1 MVGVVA
7 CLTNLLLAV
16 LVSENVDRYVP
27 TSMAEQLGSFEAKV
41 VLVVVGEHILFL
53 LKAVSSGLIDKV
65 PKVVR
70 EAQLVM
76 AIQQREERKEFR
88 RRASGLP
95 ASERSGGVGGMMMM
109 GGGEATPANRLR
121 QLNKTHDVWKFGPKW
136 YLPLAFVPFIV
147 AW

>member
-1 MVGVVA
+1 MSAVSPTLVLDA
-7 CLTNLLLAV
+7 LLRIMPYV
-16 LVSENVDRYVP
+16 LLF
-27 TSMAEQLGSFEAKV
+27 TILGRKV

-95 ASERSGGVGGMMMM
+95 V
-109 GGGEATPANRLR
+109 
-121 QLNKTHDVWKFGPKW
+121 
-136 YLPLAFVPFIV
+136 
-147 AW
+147 

>member
-16 LVSENVDRYVP
+16 LVSQNVDRYVP
-27 TSMAEQLGSFEAKV
+27 TSMTEQLGSFEAKV

-53 LKAVSSGLIDKV
+53 LKAISSGLIDKV
-65 PKVVR
+65 PRLVR

-95 ASERSGGVGGMMMM
+95 ASEKPVAAGFGMMD
-109 GGGEATPANRLR
+109 EATPANRLR
-121 QLNKTHDVWKFGPKW
+121 QLHETHDVWKFGPKW
-136 YLPLAFVPFIV
+136 YLPLAFLPFIV
-147 AW
+147 TW